1 MNIYFTATIATLAAL
16 SNTRALPAS
25 VRGLRPGGGASGAF
39 GASRPAHDICFWA
52 TNNSQPLLDGI
63 ENLCS
68 TTFDCA
74 AVDTDALDCNVW
86 ETNDILAFEK
96 PTCSEDMT
104 DEEKEAFREEM
115 EDIRE
120 EMFDAIMLMT
130 DEERAAFHAEQE
142 STDAAN
148 AATVLGCG
156 CCNGMDSIS
165 ELVKGRE
172 GAVAKALKLHPGNG
186 GQIGGGSSFG
196 GGSGMGGKGRPEGS
210 GKGGRG
216 GPGGI

>member
-1 MNIYFTATIATLAAL
+1 MNIYFTATVATLAAL
-16 SNTRALPAS
+16 SNTQALTAS
-25 VRGLRPGGGASGAF
+25 IRGLRQGGGAP
-39 GASRPAHDICFWA
+39 GASRPPHDVCFWA

-63 ENLCS
+63 QNLCD
-68 TTFDCA
+68 TTFNCA
-74 AVDTDALDCNVW
+74 AIDTGALNCTAC
-86 ETNDILAFEK
+86 ETNDILSFDM

-104 DEEKEAFREEM
+104 DEEKEAFCEEM

-120 EMFDAIMLMT
+120 DMFEAIMLMT
-130 DEERAAFHAEQE
+130 YEERVAFHAEQE
-142 STDAAN
+142 ATDEAN

-165 ELVKGRE
+165 KLVDGRE

-186 GQIGGGSSFG
+186 GQPEGGSSI
-196 GGSGMGGKGRPEGS
+196 GSGAGMGSKGGARGG